1 MFVPGCDIFAVH
13 RLPLLQQGRWNHKR
27 TAQFLLHL
35 PRQSYSLYETGARA
49 SSVSHSA
56 TYTHLSHTALC
67 TNSNCTCILAQ
78 EKAQPVLECAHPTQV
93 THSHCRAHT
102 HTHLRTYGC
111 VSQAV
116 EIGQLTEVLL
126 SVLVVLQSRM
136 VKHFLLSLM
145 FLLLLRRALINILYG
160 FYMDLFS
167 VLLLSPRGAMATF
180 SCLFNDCGWTI
191 NNLHTS
197 KHSTTPTWC
206 WRFNFESEAK
216 DMFSL
221 KGTWK
226 SRRLGS

>member
-1 MFVPGCDIFAVH
+1 MCVPQCDIFAVH
-13 RLPLLQQGRWNHKR
+13 RLSLLQQGHWNHKR
-27 TAQFLLHL
+27 TTQFLLHL
-35 PRQSYSLYETGARA
+35 PRQSYSLYEKGARA
-49 SSVSHSA
+49 SSVSQYSHSA

-67 TNSNCTCILAQ
+67 TNSNCICILTQ
-78 EKAQPVLECAHPTQV
+78 EKTQPILECAQPTQV
-93 THSHCRAHT
+93 THSHCRAHA
-102 HTHLRTYGC
+102 HIHTYGC

-126 SVLVVLQSRM
+126 SVLVVLQSRS

-145 FLLLLRRALINILYG
+145 FLLHRTLINILYG

-167 VLLLSPRGAMATF
+167 FLLLSPRGAMATF

-197 KHSTTPTWC
+197 KHSTTPTRC
-206 WRFNFESEAK
+206 WRFNFKGEAK

-226 SRRLGS
+226 SCWLGS